1 MLATMSFLETLHTY
15 LEIAESLAA
24 TCAILA
30 GAWWFFARRE
40 SVRKANV
47 AHHINFADAGKW
59 VYVGV
64 QLTIKNTGRRRIVS
78 EAVEPD
84 PNRPLD
90 QLGNVVIVEEV
101 SPFLGRTEISSQ
113 EFSPEFNLQFLGLR
127 SLPGKIVI
135 EPDEEQT
142 ILLDFIVPKSTRT
155 IKVYSHIDNAY
166 NKDNGWNTAT
176 IHNVNLETT
185 VNGQKERKK

>member
-1 MLATMSFLETLHTY
+1 MSDLNTVVNYVQLV
-15 LEIAESLAA
+15 ESLATTA
-24 TCAILA
+24 AIAA
-30 GAWWFFARRE
+30 GGWWFFARRE
-40 SVRKANV
+40 SVRKANISHQV
-47 AHHINFADAGKW
+47 SFADAGKR

-78 EAVEPD
+78 EAAEP
-84 PNRPLD
+84 NAGQSLD
-90 QLGNVVIVEEV
+90 VLGNVVIIEEV
-101 SPFLGRTEISSQ
+101 SPFLAHTEITSQ
-113 EFSPEFNLQFLGLR
+113 ELSPEFNLQFLGLR

-142 ILLDFIVPKSTRT
+142 ILLDFVVPRTTKT

-176 IHNVNLETT
+176 IHNVST
-185 VNGQKERKK
+185 